1 MLSLARSLISNPPY
15 NLRWKAPALAQIQ
28 SRFCEYG
35 VPPDSNA
42 NFAFIL
48 TGIDMIDGKAAFL
61 LPTGVLDS
69 GVKQEYE
76 IRQALIEK
84 NLIEAVIILPDRMFE
99 ATSISTCIFLINKNK
114 QSLKVEFIDMKQE
127 YAEEQRDQ
135 NGQFGGA
142 SHEKRTYHKT
152 VKVLTDEAMAKA
164 LDAIE
169 KQENIPGFCKSA
181 TPEEI
186 RENDYVLSPA
196 RYIEAQQQEYTHRS
210 YEDIA
215 ADYNRVVAEKNALKL
230 TVNETLAKSLG
241 IYDLAISL
249 KVGNEIDIQSSFA
262 VVGQSA
268 EKANFLTL
276 SKNAAEFKIENKSKD
291 KLPEILKLFL
301 QMWKQHIMYL
311 NNEEN
316 RILAEM
322 RDALLHDLMTRK
334 IDVESVGNGI

>member
-1 MLSLARSLISNPPY
+1 MKSLISNPPY
-15 NLRWKAPALAQIQ
+15 NLKWKAPVFAQIQ
-28 SRFCEYG
+28 PRFAEYG

-61 LPTGVLDS
+61 LPTGVLGS
-69 GVKQEYE
+69 GVKQEQD
-76 IRQALIEK
+76 IRQSLIQK

-99 ATSISTCIFLINKNK
+99 ATSITTCIFLINKSK
-114 QSLKVEFIDMKQE
+114 QSLKVEFIDMRQE
-127 YAEEQRDQ
+127 YTEEQRDQ

-152 VKVLTDEAMAKA
+152 VKVLTDEAMTKA

-169 KQENIPGFCKSA
+169 KQDNIPGFCKAA
-181 TPEEI
+181 TPEQMAA
-186 RENDYVLSPA
+186 NDYDLTPA
-196 RYIEAQQQEYTHRS
+196 RYIETEQPEFTHRS
-210 YEDIA
+210 YADIA
-215 ADYNRVVAEKNALKL
+215 ADYNRIIGQKNALKL
-230 TVNETLAKSLG
+230 TVNETLAKTLG

-249 KVGNEIDIQSSFA
+249 KQGNEIDIQRSFA
-262 VVGQSA
+262 AVGQRA
-268 EKANFLTL
+268 DKANFLTL
-276 SKNAAEFKIENKSKD
+276 SKNAAEFRIENKAKD
-291 KLPEILKLFL
+291 KLPEMLLMFL

-322 RDALLHDLMTRK
+322 RDALLNDLMTGK
-334 IDVESVGNGI
+334 IEVDG